1 MLVVELEVLLKVL
14 VIVKLLVCKAVFLLR
29 LSVFIMLLFFI
40 WDKLIV
46 LLEVIVFKKVKLLAR
61 MFKDLLV
68 GVMLEFV
75 EELFFVVG

>member
-14 VIVKLLVCKAVFLLR
+14 VIVKLLVCKVVFLLR

-46 LLEVIVFKKVKLLAR
+46 LLEVIAFKKVKLLAR

-75 EELFFVVG
+75 EELFLVVG